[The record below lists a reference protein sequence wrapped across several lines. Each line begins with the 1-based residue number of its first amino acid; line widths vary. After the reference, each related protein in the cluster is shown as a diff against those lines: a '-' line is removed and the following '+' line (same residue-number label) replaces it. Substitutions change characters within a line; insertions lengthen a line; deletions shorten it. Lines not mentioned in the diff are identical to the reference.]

1 MSDPVNSPSHY
12 RTDEIEAIDVI
23 EAFFKD
29 KYHLGNVFKY
39 IARAGKKDNELQD
52 LRKAEWYLKRWIS
65 TREAELSN
73 SEWKVYKPGT
83 ENA

>member
-12 RTDEIEAIDVI
+12 RADEIEAIDVI

-65 TREAELSN
+65 TREAELAS